1 MRIEGAAKADMRKAL
16 DLAPLDMLVCEYCGH
31 EIYAPPGVSGEV
43 KCFRCN
49 RTMDKSHFSP
59 MIRKQKLW
67 VSEKGAKLRLEQYTR
82 KDCSCSCVTYYR
94 DAARFRRAI
103 FHIYDNEGQITN
115 AQALAMLVAFRA
127 DYGEGVLK
135 LLGRHGQAM
144 QQVLTDGDS
153 TGKDAPDSGFLW
165 RLLESVQIRE
175 QVGRPARTDTL
186 VLFLDTIVLMFCP
199 NRYVHFL
206 RDALRLRSHEYKVRA
221 NRASAHQESWG
232 RFWKAKR
239 AVEVS
244 CKRKW
249 RAWWG
254 ENPEAPPEN
263 WWERVA
269 RQQGLVG

>member
-1 MRIEGAAKADMRKAL
+1 MRIEGAVKAGISEAL
-16 DLAPLDMLVCEYCGH
+16 DLHPLDLLICENCGREVTIPPEASNQIVCG
-31 EIYAPPGVSGEV
+31 
-43 KCFRCN
+43 KCQRV
-49 RTMDKSHFSP
+49 MDKSHYSP
-59 MIRKQKLW
+59 MTRKQKLW
-67 VSEKGAKLRLEQYTR
+67 VSEKGVKLRLEQYGR
-82 KDCSCSCVTYYR
+82 HSCNCVTYYR

-103 FHIYDNEGQITN
+103 FHLYDSDGQITS
-115 AQALAMLVAFRA
+115 AQALAIFVAFWT
-127 DYGEGVLK
+127 DYREGVPK
-135 LLGRHGQAM
+135 LIGGHSQAM
-144 QQVLTDGDS
+144 NQVLTDGIS
-153 TGKDAPDSGFLW
+153 TGEDVPDGGFLW
-165 RLLESVQIRE
+165 RSLESVQIRG

-186 VLFLDTIVLMFCP
+186 VLFLDAVVLMFCP

-221 NRASAHQESWG
+221 NRASEHQESWR

-269 RQQGLVG
+269 RQQGLIG